1 MSSLL
6 LSAIGFRPWSKAS
19 QCFHQAAFTDFISS
33 LDSAIILKK
42 PQASD

>member
-6 LSAIGFRPWSKAS
+6 LSAIGFRPWSKAR
-19 QCFHQAAFTDFISS
+19 QCIHQAAFTDFISS
-33 LDSAIILKK
+33 LDRAIILQK